1 MPINQNI
8 SISRFVPECSFSKT
22 LTIADKGFESDIIYI
37 SSYSVVSINLS
48 CTKNCKLSIFGLNHN
63 KSVSTDNYK
72 LVFQKSISENTPFQ
86 RRFNINFNY
95 FIVQVF
101 LDQTIT
107 PSSTEATIELNT
119 AFLSRTQYNPAG
131 FTNSIVDK
139 DANSNLV
146 LNTNNYHLDLVRN
159 LYTDFSKVNIL
170 GIHQDRTNSVTGN
183 ILYPTNP
190 FTLGLFSAD
199 FTLGNKFTPP
209 AAAEAL
215 HLSVVNT
222 NDVNNGTVGAVPP
235 FSDATN
241 TGSQTLTMVY
251 IDSAGDKKSVDIVTG
266 NGAIGVTGTAV
277 LRISVKTAGSGG
289 KNAGE
294 IAVTDNTGNRLYA
307 IIHPEQNASQ
317 GAIYQVPNNKNLVL
331 RNITI
336 NSFFQGGVVKVIEY
350 KNSLEYPLGVFRVN
364 TNNTTIN
371 YDLDGLVEAG
381 SYIFV
386 DVIPNGVTNNE
397 NIINCN
403 INAFECPL
411 INTF

>member
-63 KSVSTDNYK
+63 KSVTSDNFR
-72 LVFQKSISENTPFQ
+72 LVYQKTLTENTLFQ
-86 RRFNINFNY
+86 RRFNINYNY
-95 FIVQVF
+95 FIIQVF

-107 PSSTEATIELNT
+107 PSSTQATIELNT

-131 FTNSIVDK
+131 FTNSLVEK

-159 LYTDFSKVNIL
+159 LYQDFSKVNIL
-170 GIHQDRTNSVTGN
+170 GIHQDRINSVSSN
-183 ILYPTNP
+183 ILYPTNE

-199 FTLGNKFTPP
+199 FTLGNAFTPP
-209 AAAEAL
+209 TSAEAL
-215 HLSVVNT
+215 TITCQDS

-235 FSDATN
+235 YSDATN
-241 TGSQTLTMVY
+241 TGCQILTMVY
-251 IDSAGDKKSVDIVTG
+251 IDSNGDKKSVEIVSG
-266 NGAIGVTGTAV
+266 NGTVGVSATAV
-277 LRISVKTAGSGG
+277 LRISVKTAGST
-289 KNAGE
+289 NSNVGE
-294 IAVTDNTGNRLYA
+294 IAITNAGGSRIYA
-307 IIHPEQNASQ
+307 IIHPTQNVSQ
-317 GAIYQVPNNKNLVL
+317 GAIYQVPNTKSLVL

-336 NSFFQGGVVKVIEY
+336 NSFFQGGILKVLEH
-350 KNSLEYPLGVFRVN
+350 KNGLAYPLGVFRVN

-381 SYIFV
+381 SYIYV
-386 DVIPNGVTNNE
+386 NIIPNGVTNNE

-411 INTF
+411 INSF

>member
-1 MPINQNI
+1 MPLNQNI
-8 SISRFVPECSFSKT
+8 SISRFCPECSFSKT

-37 SSYSVVSINLS
+37 ANYSAVSINLS

-63 KSVSTDNYK
+63 KSVTTDNYK
-72 LVFQKSISENTPFQ
+72 LVFQKTLTENTLFQ

-119 AFLSRTQYNPAG
+119 FFLSRTQYNPAG

-139 DANSNLV
+139 DANSNLI

-159 LYTDFSKVNIL
+159 LYTDFSKINIL
-170 GIHQDRTNSVTGN
+170 GIHQDRINSVTGN

-199 FTLGNKFTPP
+199 FTLGNAFTPP
-209 AAAEAL
+209 SSAEAL

-241 TGSQTLTMVY
+241 TGAQVLTMVY
-251 IDSAGDKKSVDIVTG
+251 IDNAGDKKSVEVVTG
-266 NGAIGVTGTAV
+266 NGAIGVTATAV
-277 LRISVKTAGSGG
+277 LRISVKTSGSGS

-294 IAVTDNTGNRLYA
+294 IAVVDATGNRIYA
-307 IIHPEQNASQ
+307 LIHPEQNVSQ

-381 SYIFV
+381 SYIYV
-386 DVIPNGVTNNE
+386 NVIPNGVTNNE

-411 INTF
+411 INNF